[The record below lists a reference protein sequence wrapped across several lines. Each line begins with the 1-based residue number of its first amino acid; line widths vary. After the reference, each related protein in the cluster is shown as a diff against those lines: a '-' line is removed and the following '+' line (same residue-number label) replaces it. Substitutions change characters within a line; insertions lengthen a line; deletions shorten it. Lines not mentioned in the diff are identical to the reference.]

1 MDFFPSHLELLVCQ
15 NMCLSHITDHFG
27 QMQYLF
33 WVAKP
38 TISNF
43 GRNETR
49 ESNLHCTTLF
59 QHTVLYSP
67 NIRLGAKNSKSIKH
81 GVLEKSSKV
90 TNPPNCL

>member
-1 MDFFPSHLELLVCQ
+1 MPKTCASVISLTTLGKCNICFGLQ
-15 NMCLSHITDHFG
+15 N
-27 QMQYLF
+27 QLF
-33 WVAKP
+33 LTLGGMKQGNP
-38 TISNF
+38 TYT
-43 GRNETR
+43 E
-49 ESNLHCTTLF
+49 HCTTLF